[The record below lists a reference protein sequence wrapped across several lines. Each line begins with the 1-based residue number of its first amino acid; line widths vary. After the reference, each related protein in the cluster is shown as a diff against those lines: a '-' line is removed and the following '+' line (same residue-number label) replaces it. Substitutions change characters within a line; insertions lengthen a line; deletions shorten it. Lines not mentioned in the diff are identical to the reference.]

1 MKKNA
6 KRMLSVLM
14 AVLLLVVTTVSG
26 VGMQVSAATDQT
38 DLSGSTTTKEITI
51 LHTNDMHAS
60 VANLGYV
67 KSMKDSIPGSILV
80 DGGDATQGSSLA
92 TYTQGLGIIQ
102 LMNAAGYDGM
112 VAGNH
117 EFDYGTS
124 QAITNASAATFP
136 VVSANAVKADGTLV
150 FANTAGNNGCNFI
163 KTVDGVK
170 VGFFGI
176 TSTETAYKTNP
187 SKLEGVTFQAEIDTA
202 KVQVQALK
210 DQGADIIVGLF
221 HVGIDSTSDPTSHK
235 IAQEVEGIDIIV
247 DGHSHSQET
256 TKINNTYIAQT
267 GTKLANIGKIT
278 IQVDDQNKVS
288 ACTTELIAESTYKVH
303 IKKAIPMTQRFL
315 RYTNKRW
322 TN

>member
-170 VGFFGI
+170 
-176 TSTETAYKTNP
+176 
-187 SKLEGVTFQAEIDTA
+187 
-202 KVQVQALK
+202 
-210 DQGADIIVGLF
+210 GL
-221 HVGIDSTSDPTSHK
+221 
-235 IAQEVEGIDIIV
+235 
-247 DGHSHSQET
+247 
-256 TKINNTYIAQT
+256 
-267 GTKLANIGKIT
+267 
-278 IQVDDQNKVS
+278 DDV
-288 ACTTELIAESTYKVH
+288 
-303 IKKAIPMTQRFL
+303 
-315 RYTNKRW
+315 
-322 TN
+322 